1 MAGIFKKAME
11 ALGLDEGD
19 SYGDYD
25 YEAPAPQQ
33 RRPPRDVPGRDTR
46 DRGDR
51 YEPRDGRDQ
60 RDSRD
65 GREGRQFSDEGG
77 TIVHPKGDVRSQ
89 PSGDGGVVGVAP
101 QPRTTSGGTGTVR
114 TMSVPKQNS
123 FHLAEPTE
131 FADVKDFGERF
142 RSSQPVIIN
151 LTSVSRDQ
159 AHRILDFASGL
170 IFGLNGEIKKVADR
184 VFMLTP
190 ANYEVSADQKRQL
203 QEKGLNP

>member
-19 SYGDYD
+19 AYGDYD
-25 YEAPAPQQ
+25 YETPNPQQ
-33 RRPPRDVPGRDTR
+33 RRPPARETPARDSR
-46 DRGDR
+46 DRPER
-51 YEPRDGRDQ
+51 YEPRDVRDN
-60 RDSRD
+60 RD

-77 TIVHPKGDVRSQ
+77 TIVHPKGDARSQ
-89 PSGDGGVVGVAP
+89 TTGDGAVAGVSP
-101 QPRTTSGGTGTVR
+101 QPRSTGGGTGTVR

-131 FADVKDFGERF
+131 FSDVKDFGERF

-190 ANYEVSADQKRQL
+190 AGYEVSADQKRQL